1 MVCLGLKHGVAG
13 LKAKEIHLAM
23 AAPLKNVI
31 PGITGNACRDSIDMI
46 WAFFMPNWA
55 RPVPETKNLVLIF
68 FFFLC

>member
-31 PGITGNACRDSIDMI
+31 PGITGNTCRDSIDMI
-46 WAFFMPNWA
+46 
-55 RPVPETKNLVLIF
+55 
-68 FFFLC
+68 